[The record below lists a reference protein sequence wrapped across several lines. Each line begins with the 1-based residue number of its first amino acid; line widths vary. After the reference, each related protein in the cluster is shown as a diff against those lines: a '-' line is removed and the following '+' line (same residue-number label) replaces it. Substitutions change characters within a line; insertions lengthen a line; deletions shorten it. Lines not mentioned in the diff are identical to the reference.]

1 MIHISSIPNYDCDVL
16 IVGAGPGGTALATSL
31 AQADISVIIIEAHS
45 FPRDK
50 VCGDFVGPVA
60 IAELQKLGIA
70 GLEDFPKTNVINKA
84 AVYLDGKE
92 IINRPI
98 PRKEGIP
105 FHGRVIPRM
114 TLDYWLFKK
123 AKEAGARVFEKT
135 RFKSYT
141 ITANGVKA
149 EITTQ
154 GKNSSLRAKMIVGA
168 DGSSS
173 TVARI
178 FYGSKPSNFDRILAV
193 RAYYENISGPQDQ
206 CELYFTEASFPGYYW
221 LFPTGKH
228 TANIGVGMVMET
240 LPKNETHLNELL
252 NKLIQEDESLKQ
264 RIGTGTPTGKIQ
276 GWPLATYNPTKDII
290 SDRLVL
296 IGDAAGLIN
305 SLNGEG
311 IQYALL
317 SGRWAADTIKSC
329 IAADDFSK
337 AKLQSYDQ
345 KVAQELRY
353 DLALSNTIIQCIRN
367 RKFNPFWMELL
378 SIMVSR
384 AKIDESYADIAG
396 GILAGMEPANKAIH
410 PSFITKTLV
419 QGAVH
424 FGLKSASGLLKGPSH
439 WVSAGARTG
448 QFVGHMAKEIKNDPK
463 AYTDWVM
470 GLAANG
476 IEISSHIWRDLHQS
490 LSRNSK
496 NHKNNGKENEQY
508 RKTKDDQ
515 SIAKVDAPS
524 VRRAQG

>member
-1 MIHISSIPNYDCDVL
+1 MIHISSIPKYDCDVL
-16 IVGAGPGGTALATSL
+16 IVGAGPGGSALGIALAKAKIKT
-31 AQADISVIIIEAHS
+31 IIIEAHH

-70 GLEDFPKTNVINKA
+70 GLEEFPKTNVINKA

-114 TLDYWLFKK
+114 TLDDWLYKK
-123 AKEAGARVFEKT
+123 AKEAGAQVLEDT
-135 RFKSYT
+135 RCTHYSV
-141 ITANGVKA
+141 ADNGVSV
-149 EITTQ
+149 EINTK
-154 GKNSSLRAKMIVGA
+154 GKKRQLHAKMIVGA

-206 CELYFTEASFPGYYW
+206 CDLYFTEKSFPGYYW
-221 LFPTGKH
+221 LFPTGNNK
-228 TANIGVGMVMET
+228 ANIGVGMVMET

-252 NKLIQEDESLKQ
+252 TRLIEEDESLKV
-264 RIGTGTPTGKIQ
+264 RIGGGKPVGKIQ
-276 GWPLATYNPTKDII
+276 GWPLATYNPKKEII
-290 SDRLVL
+290 ADRILL

-317 SGRWAADTIKSC
+317 SGRWAAETIIECMVKE
-329 IAADDFSK
+329 DFSK
-337 AKLQSYDQ
+337 SQLQTYDD
-345 KVAQELRY
+345 AIARELRY

-367 RKFNPFWMELL
+367 RKLNPFWMELL

-424 FGLKSASGLLKGPSH
+424 FGLASVRGILKGPAH
-439 WVSAGARTG
+439 WMSAGAKTG
-448 QFVGHMAKEIKNDPK
+448 QFVGDMAQEIKNNPGP
-463 AYTDWVM
+463 YRDWLM

-476 IEISSHIWRDLHQS
+476 IEISSHIWRDLNHTVW
-490 LSRNSK
+490 NASK
-496 NHKNNGKENEQY
+496 NGKRHGKHN
-508 RKTKDDQ
+508 TNKDTE
-515 SIAKVDAPS
+515 SIAKVDAAPT
-524 VRRAQG
+524 RAT